1 MLLFCCCF
9 IVLFCFVFRKTGV
22 QDRRNNWQIFRSRTT
37 IQSAGAQVFFWG
49 SAGGREEFPEF
60 QGATCEGFVALLY
73 APLRQKHFL
82 QLPAS
87 QASQANG

>member
-9 IVLFCFVFRKTGV
+9 IVLFCFSNDWSPGPKKQLADLQEQNHYSVSRG
-22 QDRRNNWQIFRSRTT
+22 RRCFS
-37 IQSAGAQVFFWG
+37 
-49 SAGGREEFPEF
+49 GGREEFLEF
-60 QGATCEGFVALLY
+60 QGATCESFVALLY

-87 QASQANG
+87 QASHANG